1 MEQKTFKI
9 FLASS
14 NELKDDRIEFGN
26 FIRKLDKIY
35 RNRGIIIDVFEWE
48 DYDAADN
55 DSRKQDEY
63 NDEIRKSNMFL
74 ALFYKKAGIYT
85 IEEYEV
91 AISEYHKKK
100 SPKVYV
106 YCKTLQEG
114 EKETPE
120 LIKFKDRLNEKNNER
135 FWNNYS
141 NNSELQLHFIQQ
153 FLLVE
158 NSMMELELEGD
169 KIILD
174 GLFIAELAN
183 LPFAAGNKNYIEMKE
198 ELDELPEEIELAHH
212 LVDEHPND
220 EKMFRNL
227 QKKQKRF
234 NVLKKEFKLL
244 QNALFETSQRIAL
257 MRREQHNDKLLRA
270 TEAFERGNLERTNA
284 LLDEIVR
291 EAGSH
296 LMNLSHYRSLVHQD
310 IYAYLLKAKTIMA
323 DVSILIDE
331 RKKQIKEIY
340 EKADNLAKD
349 SALPTMNYVELL
361 EDYAHFLFNN
371 SLYIEA
377 ERIYLR
383 LIILSTD
390 LYGEIHPK
398 TATFYDNTGG
408 VYYNKG
414 DYTKALY
421 FFVKALA
428 IREQVLNP
436 EHPDIAISYDNIGGI
451 YHKLGNF
458 LKALEYYEK
467 ASAIFINNIGLE
479 HSYTVTSFNNVG
491 GFYYSLGN
499 YPKALKYLEKA
510 LIIREQILGFE
521 HPDTA
526 TTLNNIGGFYY
537 SQGNYLMALEYLEKA
552 LVIREQVLGFEH
564 PDTATSY
571 NNIGLV
577 FHSQNNYTKALNYY
591 EKALVI
597 REQVLGFEHPDT
609 ATSYNNIGGTY
620 YCQGDYTKA
629 LEYYGKALKII
640 ITSLGVYHS
649 ETARLLNNI
658 GLVYQI
664 ERNYPMALDCYRKS
678 LTIREQVLSPEH
690 PDLASSYNNIG
701 SIYFSHGDLTKAMD
715 YYNKA
720 LSICERMLGPSNP
733 NTNLVKQNIEL
744 CKKMSTAEN

>member
-55 DSRKQDEY
+55 DCRKQDEY

-74 ALFYKKAGIYT
+74 ALFYKKAGNYT

-100 SPKVYV
+100 SPKVYI
-106 YCKTLQEG
+106 YCKTIHEG

-120 LIKFKDRLNEKNNER
+120 LTKFKNRLNEKNNER

-158 NSMMELELEGD
+158 NSLIELELEGD

-174 GLFIAELAN
+174 GLYIAELAN
-183 LPFAAGNKNYIEMKE
+183 LPFAAGNKNYIKMKE

-212 LVDEHPND
+212 LVDKYPND
-220 EKMFRNL
+220 EKMLRNL

-234 NVLKKEFKLL
+234 NVLKKEFKIL
-244 QNALFETSQRIAL
+244 QNALFETSQRIAI
-257 MRREQHNDKLLRA
+257 MCREQLNDKLLRA
-270 TEAFERGNLERTNA
+270 TEAFERGSLERTNA
-284 LLDEIVR
+284 LLDEIVK
-291 EAGSH
+291 EADSH
-296 LMNLSHYRSLVHQD
+296 FMDLSHYRSIIHQD

-340 EKADNLAKD
+340 VKADNFAKD
-349 SALPTMNYVELL
+349 SALPIINYVELL
-361 EDYAHFLFNN
+361 EDYALFLSNN

-383 LIILSTD
+383 LITLSTD
-390 LYGEIHPK
+390 FYGEIHPK

-408 VYYNKG
+408 VYYNIG
-414 DYTKALY
+414 DYAKALNFY
-421 FFVKALA
+421 VKALA
-428 IREQVLNP
+428 IRVQVLSP

-467 ASAIFINNIGLE
+467 ASAFFINNLGLE
-479 HSYTVTSFNNVG
+479 HSYTAISFNNVG
-491 GFYYSLGN
+491 GLYYSLGN

-510 LIIREQILGFE
+510 LIIRQQTLGFE

-526 TTLNNIGGFYY
+526 TTLNNIGGYYY
-537 SQGNYLMALEYLEKA
+537 SQGNYLKALEYLEKA

-564 PDTATSY
+564 LDTATSY

-577 FHSQNNYTKALNYY
+577 FYSQNNYIKAL
-591 EKALVI
+591 K
-597 REQVLGFEHPDT
+597 
-609 ATSYNNIGGTY
+609 
-620 YCQGDYTKA
+620 
-629 LEYYGKALKII
+629 YYGKALNIYL
-640 ITSLGVYHS
+640 SLFGVYHS
-649 ETARLLNNI
+649 DTARLLNNI

-664 ERNYPMALDCYRKS
+664 QQDFPKALDCYRKAMD
-678 LTIREQVLSPEH
+678 IRKQVLGLEH
-690 PDLASSYNNIG
+690 PDTAMSFNNIG
-701 SIYFSHGDLTKAMD
+701 GIYYNYGYYTKAMD
-715 YYNKA
+715 YYRKA
-720 LSICERMLGPSNP
+720 LSICERKSGPSNP
-733 NTNLVKQNIEL
+733 NTNLVRQNIEF
-744 CKKMSTAEN
+744 CIKMSTAES